1 MMKLAMAQM
10 AMSKDMEANF
20 QKSYDFVRQAAGAD
34 LIFFP
39 EVQHMPF
46 LPQYEAAELPE
57 KLGKKRDDY
66 LLRPDDAYVTA
77 FNELAR
83 QSQCM
88 VSPNLYLQYGGQA
101 PGYAHPVPRRGNMTG
116 CDMKALN
123 LSQDAMEA
131 LCVKQLKKG
140 QAIWFA
146 CDAGAFGA
154 RKEGI
159 WDPDSVCYEA
169 LLMYSYDD
177 RMRAVKLK
185 SIWQN

>member
-1 MMKLAMAQM
+1 
-10 AMSKDMEANF
+10 
-20 QKSYDFVRQAAGAD
+20 
-34 LIFFP
+34 
-39 EVQHMPF
+39 
-46 LPQYEAAELPE
+46 
-57 KLGKKRDDY
+57 
-66 LLRPDDAYVTA
+66 
-77 FNELAR
+77 
-83 QSQCM
+83 
-88 VSPNLYLQYGGQA
+88 
-101 PGYAHPVPRRGNMTG
+101 MTG

-123 LSQDAMEA
+123 LIQDAMEA

>member
-66 LLRPDDAYVTA
+66 LLRPDDAHVTA

-88 VSPNLYLQYGGQA
+88 VSPNLYLQ
-101 PGYAHPVPRRGNMTG
+101 
-116 CDMKALN
+116 
-123 LSQDAMEA
+123 
-131 LCVKQLKKG
+131 
-140 QAIWFA
+140 
-146 CDAGAFGA
+146 
-154 RKEGI
+154 
-159 WDPDSVCYEA
+159 
-169 LLMYSYDD
+169 
-177 RMRAVKLK
+177 
-185 SIWQN
+185 

>member
-57 KLGKKRDDY
+57 NWGRSETTICSGRMMPTSRLSMSWHDSHSAWSR
-66 LLRPDDAYVTA
+66 RTSISSTA
-77 FNELAR
+77 DKPLDTPIQFHAVE
-83 QSQCM
+83 
-88 VSPNLYLQYGGQA
+88 
-101 PGYAHPVPRRGNMTG
+101 NMTG

>member
-66 LLRPDDAYVTA
+66 LLRPMMPTLRLSMSWRGSHSAWSRRTSISSTAAKLRYV
-77 FNELAR
+77 
-83 QSQCM
+83 
-88 VSPNLYLQYGGQA
+88 
-101 PGYAHPVPRRGNMTG
+101 PVHR
-116 CDMKALN
+116 
-123 LSQDAMEA
+123 
-131 LCVKQLKKG
+131 
-140 QAIWFA
+140 
-146 CDAGAFGA
+146 
-154 RKEGI
+154 
-159 WDPDSVCYEA
+159 
-169 LLMYSYDD
+169 
-177 RMRAVKLK
+177 
-185 SIWQN
+185 

>member
-1 MMKLAMAQM
+1 MKRLNCQKNWGRSETTICSGRMMPTSRLS
-10 AMSKDMEANF
+10 MSWRGSHSAW
-20 QKSYDFVRQAAGAD
+20 SRRTSISSTAD
-34 LIFFP
+34 KPLDTPIQFHAV
-39 EVQHMPF
+39 E
-46 LPQYEAAELPE
+46 
-57 KLGKKRDDY
+57 
-66 LLRPDDAYVTA
+66 
-77 FNELAR
+77 
-83 QSQCM
+83 
-88 VSPNLYLQYGGQA
+88 
-101 PGYAHPVPRRGNMTG
+101 NMTG

-169 LLMYSYDD
+169 LLMYLYDD

>member
-66 LLRPDDAYVTA
+66 LLRPDDAHVTA

-83 QSQCM
+83 QPSAW
-88 VSPNLYLQYGGQA
+88 S
-101 PGYAHPVPRRGNMTG
+101 RRTSISSTADKPLDTPIQFHAVENMTG

-177 RMRAVKLK
+177 RIKKYMAKL
-185 SIWQN
+185 N